1 MSAWHI
7 RYWTD
12 QSGKNI
18 FEEWLSNLSKQE
30 AKIITKKIEKLEFY
44 GNTLKMPHSKALG
57 QGLFELREQVHYYR
71 IYYGFH
77 GKQIIIVLTAGN
89 KKSQEKDI
97 KIARK
102 RLESLEGSI

>member
-7 RYWTD
+7 RYWID
-12 QSGKNI
+12 KSGKNL
-18 FEEWLSNLSKQE
+18 FAEWLLSLSEKE
-30 AKIITKKIEKLEFY
+30 TKNINKKIEMLELY

-57 QGLFELREQVHYYR
+57 QGLFELREQINCYR

-77 GKQIIIVLTAGN
+77 GKQIIIILIAGN
-89 KKSQEKDI
+89 KKSQDKDI

-102 RLESLEGSI
+102 RLESL